1 MDVEVASDGGVHD
14 PAGEDVGEAAVITST
29 SDGVKHSYRRG
40 GRGQPA
46 LWGAPRPRR
55 APGSPPPVVAVGAV
69 GQAQA
74 RRQHVPHGV
83 REAVLTR
90 DGFLVR

>member
-46 LWGAPRPRR
+46 LWGGPEAAARTRLTSSCSCSWGSR
-55 APGSPPPVVAVGAV
+55 AGSGATT
-69 GQAQA
+69 A
-74 RRQHVPHGV
+74 RASWCP
-83 REAVLTR
+83 
-90 DGFLVR
+90 